1 MRNAG
6 PPPRQGRAT
15 QRVGAARRLR
25 ACPPA
30 AGQPAPTPDGLTLQ
44 LAERVPRMAGH
55 HRAVAAM
62 AGAVAGHIGLRD
74 ERLRAVVR
82 AAELH
87 DVGKI
92 LVPEAILNKPGSLT
106 DDELALMRR
115 HAIAGYVILAES
127 GEPAP
132 VPALVRSSHERW
144 DGTGYPDGLSGEDI
158 PLGSRI
164 ITICD
169 AYDAMT
175 HDRPYRPARSVAEAL
190 AELCLGAGVRYD
202 PALVAVFADLVA
214 GGPPGG
220 AAAGAEPGR
229 APRARAATPLV
240 VAGAPQGATRVIQ

>member
-6 PPPRQGRAT
+6 RLARHGRAPQT
-15 QRVGAARRLR
+15 GSAGRRLR
-25 ACPPA
+25 ACPHPA
-30 AGQPAPTPDGLTLQ
+30 GEPAPSPDRLTMQ

-62 AGAVAGHIGLRD
+62 ASAVARRIGLQN
-74 ERLRAVVR
+74 ERLHAVVR

-92 LVPEAILNKPGSLT
+92 LVPQAILNKPGTLT
-106 DDELALMRR
+106 EDELGLMRR
-115 HAIAGYVILAES
+115 HAIAGYVILSES

-175 HDRPYRPARSVAEAL
+175 NERPYRPARTAAEAL
-190 AELCLGAGVRYD
+190 RELRLGAGVRYD
-202 PALVAVFADLVA
+202 PTLVEVFTSLVA
-214 GGPPGG
+214 
-220 AAAGAEPGR
+220 R
-229 APRARAATPLV
+229 S
-240 VAGAPQGATRVIQ
+240 PQGATRAIQ

>member
-1 MRNAG
+1 
-6 PPPRQGRAT
+6 
-15 QRVGAARRLR
+15 VGAGRRLR
-25 ACPPA
+25 ARPA
-30 AGQPAPTPDGLTLQ
+30 DAGEPAPSPDRLTNE

-62 AGAVAGHIGLRD
+62 AGAVARHIGLRN
-74 ERLRAVVR
+74 ERLHAVVR

-92 LVPEAILNKPGSLT
+92 LIPETILNKPGALT

-115 HAIAGYVILAES
+115 HAIAGYVILSES

-175 HDRPYRPARSVAEAL
+175 HARPYRPARPASKAL
-190 AELCLGAGVRYD
+190 AELRIGSGVRYD
-202 PALVAVFADLVA
+202 PTLVAVFARLVA
-214 GGPPGG
+214 QP
-220 AAAGAEPGR
+220 
-229 APRARAATPLV
+229 
-240 VAGAPQGATRVIQ
+240 PQGATRVIQ

>member
-6 PPPRQGRAT
+6 PPVRPGRT
-15 QRVGAARRLR
+15 TRRVGASRRLR

-30 AGQPAPTPDGLTLQ
+30 AGERSPSPDRLTVE

-55 HRAVAAM
+55 HRAVARM
-62 AGAVAGHIGLRD
+62 TGAIARHIGLRN
-74 ERLRAVVR
+74 ERLHAVVR

-92 LVPEAILNKPGSLT
+92 LVPEAILNKPGALT

-115 HAIAGYVILAES
+115 HAIAGYVILTET

-175 HDRPYRPARSVAEAL
+175 NDRPYRPARSAAEAL
-190 AELCLGAGVRYD
+190 RELRLGAGVRYD
-202 PALVAVFADLVA
+202 PTLVAVFAEL
-214 GGPPGG
+214 G
-220 AAAGAEPGR
+220 
-229 APRARAATPLV
+229 
-240 VAGAPQGATRVIQ
+240 AGAPQRPTRAIQ

>member
-1 MRNAG
+1 MRKATPLARSGRPLQRSAG
-6 PPPRQGRAT
+6 
-15 QRVGAARRLR
+15 RRLH
-25 ACPPA
+25 ACSRVPGEP
-30 AGQPAPTPDGLTLQ
+30 GPSPDRLTVE

-55 HRAVAAM
+55 HRAVAEH
-62 AGAVAGHIGLRD
+62 AGAVAREIGLRD
-74 ERLRAVVR
+74 ERRRAVVR

-115 HAIAGYVILAES
+115 HAIAGYVILSES

-144 DGTGYPDGLSGEDI
+144 DGQGYPDGLSGEDI

-175 HDRPYRPARSVAEAL
+175 HERPYRPARSAAEAL
-190 AELCLGAGVRYD
+190 GELRLGAGVKYD
-202 PALVAVFADLVA
+202 PRLVAVFAA
-214 GGPPGG
+214 
-220 AAAGAEPGR
+220 
-229 APRARAATPLV
+229 
-240 VAGAPQGATRVIQ
+240 VAGAAPQRATRAIQ